1 MSFINAERVTQLALK
16 FKKKVFL
23 AGIAT
28 TINEPYGVF
37 LSRRIIDVQ
46 LVVKAQKCSALAF
59 DYCADLNKAAGGV
72 SPKLTRIF

>member
-28 TINEPYGVF
+28 AINEPYGEF
-37 LSRRIIDVQ
+37 LSRRIIDVR
-46 LVVKAQKCSALAF
+46 LVVKAQKCSVLAF
-59 DYCADLNKAAGGV
+59 NFCADLNEAAGGV
-72 SPKLTRIF
+72 SPKLTQIF